1 MLSLFMRFQCNLKS
15 VYFNSVMIENIE
27 SYLMG
32 IGERVSFHDSVVV
45 IICSFSQLLMD
56 NPLFRF
62 TYFGVFDMQEKIAIL

>member
-1 MLSLFMRFQCNLKS
+1 MRFQYDLKS
-15 VYFNSVMIENIE
+15 VLCNSATIENIE

-32 IGERVSFHDSVVV
+32 IGERVSFHDNVVV